1 MKAFI
6 IGNYIRALI
15 LCGYNIY
22 LWIVNGINTHQL
34 IMIIIIVL
42 MYVYCTFLILN
53 PKLLKAFYFS
63 VTSKEL
69 TDNTMCGLRVFSVIY
84 QCALFL
90 FIAVNILFS
99 KI

>member
-34 IMIIIIVL
+34 IMFIIIVL

-63 VTSKEL
+63 V
-69 TDNTMCGLRVFSVIY
+69 IY